1 MSTNATP
8 QVYAGTGGHSAWF
21 SLDKGDTWVRPNSHS
36 GLYLEASVWAL
47 ASHPAV
53 PESILAGTNM
63 GLFRWDE
70 PTARWTHVASPM
82 NDIWSIVFDPDNPK
96 VIFAGTRPAAFY
108 ASADGG
114 VTWEKLNAPGIAQS
128 SEINRGPTRVTQILF
143 DPVVRDTIW
152 ACVEIGGMYR
162 SRDRGKTW
170 EFLVKG
176 MISGDMHG
184 AAVIPEANGG
194 RSILTTSNAGLQRS
208 EDGGDSWR
216 PEKLDSPWQ
225 YTRAI
230 VPHPSDPR
238 TLFLTNGD
246 GPPGTTGRLLR
257 SKDGGRSWEVLPL
270 PGRLNSTPWAVATHR
285 ADPKLMFVGTN
296 CGQIFRS
303 ADGGDTW
310 ARLAHEFGELRA
322 LHWRPLTVPQGEHS
336 LVFKRLI

>member
-1 MSTNATP
+1 MGGTP

-21 SLDKGDTWVRPNSHS
+21 SLDKGESWVRPNSHS
-36 GLYLEASVWAL
+36 GLYLEASIWTI

-53 PESILAGTNM
+53 PESLFAGTNM

-70 PTARWTHVASPM
+70 PTARWTHLPSPM
-82 NDIWSIVFDPDNPK
+82 EDIWAIAIDPENPK
-96 VIFAGTRPAAFY
+96 VVFAGTRPGAFY

-114 VTWEKLNAPGIAQS
+114 VTWEKLKAEIAQS
-128 SEINRGPTRVTQILF
+128 SEINKGPTRVTQILF
-143 DPVVRDTIW
+143 DPLVRDTIW

-170 EFLVKG
+170 EFLAKG

-184 AAVIPEANGG
+184 VAVIPEANGR

-208 EDGGDSWR
+208 EDEGETWR

-257 SKDGGRSWEVLPL
+257 SKDGGRSWEMLPL

-285 ADPKLMFVGTN
+285 ADPQLMFVGTN
-296 CGQIFRS
+296 CGQVFRS
-303 ADGGDTW
+303 ADSGSSWT
-310 ARLAHEFGELRA
+310 RLAHEFGELRA
-322 LHWRPLTVPQGEHS
+322 LHWRPLTVKQGEHS